1 MCKSAHYG
9 NCFEKHTGFRMWL
22 KRFDTLKWNDDLN
35 FHLKQAQFVGGKV
48 NTLITSTAFRSKRV
62 LVRLTAAI
70 KLARFKENSPIL
82 ELTFLQKSMDIVVF
96 SSIQDVIY
104 PLRSSSFLVNFY
116 SEWPNKPFYLF
127 SRHFHFQT

>member
-1 MCKSAHYG
+1 MQ
-9 NCFEKHTGFRMWL
+9 
-22 KRFDTLKWNDDLN
+22 KRTLWKLLWKTHWFPYVVEAFWHIEVKWRLE

-70 KLARFKENSPIL
+70 KLASFKENSPIL

>member
-1 MCKSAHYG
+1 MQ
-9 NCFEKHTGFRMWL
+9 
-22 KRFDTLKWNDDLN
+22 KRTLWKLLWKTHWFPYVVVAFWHIEVKWRLE
-35 FHLKQAQFVGGKV
+35 FQLKQAQFVGGKV

-104 PLRSSSFLVNFY
+104 PLRSSSFLVKFY